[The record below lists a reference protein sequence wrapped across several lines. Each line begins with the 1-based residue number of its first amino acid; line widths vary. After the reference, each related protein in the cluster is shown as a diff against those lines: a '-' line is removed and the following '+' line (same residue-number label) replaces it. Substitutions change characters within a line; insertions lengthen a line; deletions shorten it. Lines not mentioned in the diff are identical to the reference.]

1 MFEVTKACGVFMKL
15 LEEQLD
21 RVAGMNEEKTDF
33 STTKQI
39 TIGVIDG
46 VALPP
51 VEIIPKSGF
60 YDYSNKY
67 QSGRTEEICPAP
79 LTEDE
84 NKRLADAALKA
95 FDTLRLGSYARIDF
109 IYDGKDFYCLEA
121 NTLPGMT
128 PLSLLP
134 QESKAVGIEYGDL
147 CEKLVM
153 LEVRE

>member
-1 MFEVTKACGVFMKL
+1 MMNIEQACEAFKIL
-15 LEEQLD
+15 LQEQTE
-21 RVAGMNEEKTDF
+21 RIARMSTEKTDF
-33 STTKQI
+33 TTKECV

-84 NKRLADAALKA
+84 NKRLADAELKA
-95 FDTLRLGSYARIDF
+95 FNTLRLGPYARIDF
-109 IYDGKDFYCLEA
+109 IYDGNDFYCLEA

-134 QESKAVGIEYGDL
+134 QEARAIGIEYGDL

-153 LEVRE
+153 LAVRE